1 MHDVVVLNGK
11 VDFAIAVWL
20 DAKSKRSGSTRTL
33 GAYKRTINSF
43 RDACL
48 QSGYDL
54 AGDPRVIALIAQA
67 WVSHTVT
74 GKTVSPNTHNLRLA
88 IVSSF
93 YAFAI
98 KRSMLP
104 ITTNPIALVERR
116 PAQAY
121 ANAHGIPATTIAQS
135 LKAINR
141 RTIAGKRDYALLSVA
156 LQTGRRLSELCH
168 LECRDIEV
176 EGNTITLHWRR
187 TKGGKTISD
196 TLPTAVS
203 KALMYY
209 LSELYPNGIPND
221 SSPVWVSF
229 KGPDRTRGKALGRQA
244 VADLCEKCSGPR
256 RSTACGTVLPCIWRP
271 QERRSATFNSASAIP
286 TSPRPGGIWRH

>member
-1 MHDVVVLNGK
+1 M
-11 VDFAIAVWL
+11 
-20 DAKSKRSGSTRTL
+20 
-33 GAYKRTINSF
+33 
-43 RDACL
+43 
-48 QSGYDL
+48 
-54 AGDPRVIALIAQA
+54 IALIAQA

-74 GKTVSPNTHNLRLA
+74 GKMVSPNTHNLRLA

-93 YAFAI
+93 YAFTI
-98 KRSMLP
+98 KRGLLP

-121 ANAHGIPATTIAQS
+121 AHALGIPAATIAQS

-156 LQTGRRLSELCH
+156 LQTGRRLSELCG
-168 LECRDIEV
+168 LRCRDIAV

-196 TLPTAVS
+196 TLSVSVS
-203 KALMYY
+203 KALKAYF
-209 LSELYPNGIPND
+209 SELYPDGIPND
-221 SSPVWVSF
+221 SNPVWMSF

-244 VADLCEKCSGPR
+244 VADLCEKWL
-256 RSTACGTVLPCIWRP
+256 GTSKVHSLRHSFAVHMEAAGAKVSDIQYRLGH
-271 QERRSATFNSASAIP
+271 SNLATTGRYLASLKSSVNAHAEALARMYEIE
-286 TSPRPGGIWRH
+286 